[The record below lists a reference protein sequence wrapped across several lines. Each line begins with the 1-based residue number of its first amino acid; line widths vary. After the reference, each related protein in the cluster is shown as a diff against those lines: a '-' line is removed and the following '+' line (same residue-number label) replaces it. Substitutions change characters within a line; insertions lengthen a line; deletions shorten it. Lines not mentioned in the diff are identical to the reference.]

1 MKRSFHHLNKV
12 IREKFLERKT
22 ASKLKSTAI
31 GLAGIIL
38 SACGRNIDP
47 DETGTSLLPTAFDDV
62 LRGSSAVDSIT
73 ALAGNDTIYGF
84 GGNDQILAGDGNDT
98 IYGGEGDDYI
108 DPGAGDDTIYGGRK

>member
-73 ALAGNDTIYGF
+73 ALVSTLQNKAIFFLMSLFNVCSVLQTRMSG
-84 GGNDQILAGDGNDT
+84 
-98 IYGGEGDDYI
+98 
-108 DPGAGDDTIYGGRK
+108 